1 MKWASAISDQQ
12 LLAKAIEECTAKV
25 AKDLGD
31 AKPDLAVAFVSPH
44 FRAEYDQVP
53 ELVRDSLGPV
63 CVLGCSGGGIIGNG
77 LEIEQRPAVS
87 VTAANLP
94 DVAVTEFHLGSS
106 NLPDLDAGPQSWEKM
121 VKVEASQEPQFVIV
135 ADPFSFQAQN
145 LLMGLDFAFTK
156 SAKIGGLASGGQQPG
171 ENALF
176 LGKGMYQSGAVGVAL
191 HGNIVLDTVVAQG
204 CRPIGDT
211 LRITQC
217 RRNLLIE
224 ADGQPPLAVLKSL
237 FQQLNDRDRGLMRD
251 SLFLGVVMDDL
262 IQKPEQGDYLIRNV
276 IGMDART
283 GILAIGEVLKEGQLV
298 QFHLRDAKTSTE
310 DLNSV
315 LGRYAQD
322 NHENLVRGALMFSC
336 LGRGQ
341 HLYGRPNHDTE
352 IFQGKLGPVPL
363 GGFFCN
369 GEIGPVSGTTFLHGY
384 TSSFGIFR
392 PRY

>member
-211 LRITQC
+211 LRVTQC

-251 SLFLGVVMDDL
+251 SLFLGWL
-262 IQKPEQGDYLIRNV
+262 W
-276 IGMDART
+276 
-283 GILAIGEVLKEGQLV
+283 
-298 QFHLRDAKTSTE
+298 
-310 DLNSV
+310 
-315 LGRYAQD
+315 
-322 NHENLVRGALMFSC
+322 
-336 LGRGQ
+336 
-341 HLYGRPNHDTE
+341 
-352 IFQGKLGPVPL
+352 
-363 GGFFCN
+363 
-369 GEIGPVSGTTFLHGY
+369 TT
-384 TSSFGIFR
+384 
-392 PRY
+392 